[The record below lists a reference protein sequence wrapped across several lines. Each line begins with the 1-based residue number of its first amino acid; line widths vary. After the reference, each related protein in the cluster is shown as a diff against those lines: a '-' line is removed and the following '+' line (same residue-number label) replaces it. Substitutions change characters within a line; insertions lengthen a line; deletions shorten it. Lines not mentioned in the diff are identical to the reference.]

1 MPKQEYRLSRKKT
14 ENRCL
19 TILEVPVNKV
29 RSRLPRSEPVV
40 GRARISDYGLLKIS
54 PASSPC
60 AKGLWVANPDSPG
73 DSSRHCNDRV
83 HSRPILGG
91 LNSQVFSVFGH
102 ASGVRI
108 EVGISAAFG
117 CTLQGEVAGDDRLRV
132 AAVVIEAGADEAG
145 LSDTTGMANP
155 AQVLRLFKRL
165 RTEIG
170 YRAGA
175 AHMHK
180 TRGLGLVNCLAAYDV
195 GVRTFDGSLG
205 GLGGCPYA
213 ARRLGQC
220 GDERPGVHVRG
231 HGPEDRR
238 QA

>member
-1 MPKQEYRLSRKKT
+1 M
-14 ENRCL
+14 
-19 TILEVPVNKV
+19 
-29 RSRLPRSEPVV
+29 
-40 GRARISDYGLLKIS
+40 
-54 PASSPC
+54 
-60 AKGLWVANPDSPG
+60 
-73 DSSRHCNDRV
+73 
-83 HSRPILGG
+83 
-91 LNSQVFSVFGH
+91 
-102 ASGVRI
+102 
-108 EVGISAAFG
+108 
-117 CTLQGEVAGDDRLRV
+117 
-132 AAVVIEAGADEAG
+132 IEAGADEAG

-155 AQVLRLFKRL
+155 AQVRRLFKRL
-165 RTEIG
+165 RAEIG

-195 GVRTFDGSLG
+195 GVRTFEGSLG